1 MNENIEIK
9 SDNTLEEFDNK
20 MHTYGR
26 VSTIIIFAMLML
38 SPIIMSMYFNV
49 DINIKTVL
57 TASAG
62 ICALFLPAS
71 IVEVITYAPMLGTGA
86 TYLAFITGNLTN
98 LKIPCCMNARNLV
111 GTEFGTKENEVVST
125 ISVAI
130 SSLVTIVVIAVGVML
145 LVPLEPIIN
154 SPVLQ
159 PAFSTVV
166 PALFGALGYQY
177 IKQAPQ
183 VAIVPFLLV
192 ATICFIVPSLASQVV
207 VLIGVSAIVSIIIAR
222 VLYKKGKI

>member
-1 MNENIEIK
+1 MNKDTKIK
-9 SDNTLEEFDNK
+9 TDDFEQFDNT
-20 MHTYGR
+20 MHKYGR
-26 VSTIIIFAMLML
+26 ISTIIIFAMLMA
-38 SPIIMSMYFNV
+38 SPFIIAKYFDVNV
-49 DINIKTVL
+49 DLKVAIG
-57 TASAG
+57 ASAG

-111 GTEFGTKENEVVST
+111 GTEFGTKENEIVST

-130 SSLVTIVVIAVGVML
+130 SSLVTIIVIAIGVML

-154 SPVLQ
+154 SPVLA

-177 IKQAPQ
+177 IKQAPM
-183 VAIVPFLLV
+183 VAVVPFILIS
-192 ATICFIVPSLASQVV
+192 TICFVVPSLASQVV
-207 VLIGVSAIVSIIIAR
+207 VLIGVSAIISIIIAR
-222 VLYKKGKI
+222 ILYKKGKL